1 MDTERASAIR
11 DAFLFD
17 VHRQFEG
24 LARWVAPPAVAEVW
38 EDGREAVFAVSRD
51 DHELIRF
58 IVSFDAGG
66 NGESEAD
73 FKARLVV
80 EQQEDVQEVLALIWH
95 GSLPEPKKGLD
106 SRADHAEGEYAQAMG
121 SVRQLLRDKLA
132 DVLVTQAEPVSRLP
146 ALRASSEPVR
156 IVEAEA
162 EPVATPRARSSPPA
176 KVAAIQEPA
185 REEEPDLAGLIAV
198 LQGLPDAE
206 ALVVEE
212 VFGAFI
218 AAARSVEPLK
228 QSDVV
233 GFIGEGLMQ
242 LEAYR
247 HAHAGARSP
256 LTELGVGLKG
266 AALIGALLVSMGVE
280 TWTGIYGF
288 GPLVGQHIA
297 AAPVAAFGSLVIGGG
312 LLPLAQTAKEVKD
325 VRNLAIAWSLTVSA
339 LLATG
344 DMAKSIQ
351 DRFPQ
356 GQELVDATAAVQSA
370 KSRKDLIDGRLSLA
384 RGEKAASGHDYLQA
398 KKNRPAVF
406 NSAAGDVKS
415 LEAEQERATAAL
427 DAAERKKV
435 AALGSDRSLYF
446 AQAVVFLIS
455 SMVNAAGPVF
465 IGKYLSR
472 AASDH
477 EGALKKARRSR
488 FATVRG
494 RLLGTESGQRQKARV
509 MLATM
514 RGFYAGE
521 LRRSGVA
528 DDEIK
533 RRVNLAFR
541 NGEMVVR
548 RAVEELGASIRPNR
562 ALIARI
568 FSRRKGLE

>member
-1 MDTERASAIR
+1 MDTERASRIR

-17 VHRQFEG
+17 VHRQFEW
-24 LARWVAPPAVAEVW
+24 LARWVAPPATVEVW
-38 EDGREAVFAVSRD
+38 EDGREAVFAVTRD

-73 FKARLVV
+73 FKVRLVV
-80 EQQEDVQEVLALIWH
+80 EQQEDVQEVLTLIWH
-95 GSLPEPKKGLD
+95 GSLPEPRKGLD

-132 DVLVTQAEPVSRLP
+132 DVLATQTEPVSHLP

-156 IVEAEA
+156 LVEAEA
-162 EPVATPRARSSPPA
+162 GPVAPRARSAPPA
-176 KVAAIQEPA
+176 KVAAIQAPA

-218 AAARSVEPLK
+218 AAARSIEPLK

-312 LLPLAQTAKEVKD
+312 LLPLAQTAREVKG

-351 DRFPQ
+351 DRFSQ

-370 KSRKDLIDGRLSLA
+370 KSRKDLIDGRLIFA

-406 NSAAGDVKS
+406 NSAVGDVKS

-427 DAAERKKV
+427 DAAERKMV

-521 LRRSGVA
+521 LRQSGLA

-548 RAVEELGASIRPNR
+548 RAVEELGASIRPKR

>member
-1 MDTERASAIR
+1 MDTERASGIR

-24 LARWVAPPAVAEVW
+24 LARWVALPAVAEVW
-38 EDGREAVFAVSRD
+38 EDGREAVFAVIRD

-66 NGESEAD
+66 NGESESD

-80 EQQEDVQEVLALIWH
+80 EQQEDVQEVLTLIWH
-95 GSLPEPKKGLD
+95 GGLPEPRKGLD
-106 SRADHAEGEYAQAMG
+106 SRADHAEGEYAHAMG

-132 DVLVTQAEPVSRLP
+132 DVLVTQAAPISRLP

-156 IVEAEA
+156 IVDAEF
-162 EPVATPRARSSPPA
+162 EPMATPRAPSKRPA
-176 KVAAIQEPA
+176 KVAALQEPA
-185 REEEPDLAGLIAV
+185 SADEPDFAGLIAV
-198 LQGLPDAE
+198 LQSLPDAE

-218 AAARSVEPLK
+218 AAARSVDPLK

-242 LEAYR
+242 LEAHR
-247 HAHAGARSP
+247 HAYVGARSHP
-256 LTELGVGLKG
+256 TELGVGLKG

-312 LLPLAQTAKEVKD
+312 LLPLAQTAREVKG

-351 DRFPQ
+351 GPFPQ
-356 GQELVDATAAVQSA
+356 GQELVNASAAVESA
-370 KSRKDLIDGRLSLA
+370 KSRKNLIDGRLALA

-427 DAAERKKV
+427 NAAEHKK
-435 AALGSDRSLYF
+435 ADALGSDRSLYF

-472 AASDH
+472 ATSDH
-477 EGALKKARRSR
+477 EGALKRARKSR
-488 FATVRG
+488 FATARG
-494 RLLGTESGQRQKARV
+494 TLLGTESGQRQKARV
-509 MLATM
+509 MLAAM
-514 RGFYAGE
+514 RGFYASE
-521 LRRSGVA
+521 MRRSGLA

-533 RRVNLAFR
+533 RRVDLAFR
-541 NGEMVVR
+541 NGEMVVG
-548 RAVEELGASIRPNR
+548 RAVEELISSIRPNR
-562 ALIARI
+562 ARIADI
-568 FSRRKGLE
+568 FSRRKGLD

>member
-1 MDTERASAIR
+1 MDTERASGIR

-24 LARWVAPPAVAEVW
+24 LARWVAPPATVEVW

-58 IVSFDAGG
+58 IVSFDAAR
-66 NGESEAD
+66 NGESESD

-80 EQQEDVQEVLALIWH
+80 EQQEDAQEVLTLIWR
-95 GSLPEPKKGLD
+95 GNLPEPKKGLD
-106 SRADHAEGEYAQAMG
+106 SRADYAEGEYAQAMG

-132 DVLVTQAEPVSRLP
+132 DVLVTQAAPVSRLP

-156 IVEAEA
+156 IVDAEF
-162 EPVATPRARSSPPA
+162 EPTPPRAPSTRPA

-185 REEEPDLAGLIAV
+185 SADEPDFAGLIAV
-198 LQGLPDAE
+198 LQSLPDAE

-218 AAARSVEPLK
+218 AAARSVDPLK

-242 LEAYR
+242 LEAHR
-247 HAHAGARSP
+247 HAYVGARSP

-312 LLPLAQTAKEVKD
+312 LFPLAQTEKEVKH
-325 VRNLAIAWSLTVSA
+325 VRNFAIAWGFTVSA

-356 GQELVDATAAVQSA
+356 GQELVDASAAVESA
-370 KSRKDLIDGRLSLA
+370 KSRKNLIDGRLVLA

-398 KKNRPAVF
+398 KNNRPAVF
-406 NSAAGDVKS
+406 NSVVGDVRN

-427 DAAERKKV
+427 NAAEHKK
-435 AALGSDRSLYF
+435 ADALGSDRSLYF

-465 IGKYLSR
+465 IGKFLSR
-472 AASDH
+472 ATSDH
-477 EGALKKARRSR
+477 EGALKRARKSR
-488 FATVRG
+488 FATARG

-509 MLATM
+509 MLAAM
-514 RGFYAGE
+514 RGYYASE
-521 LRRSGVA
+521 MRRSGLA

-533 RRVNLAFR
+533 RKVDMAFR
-541 NGEMVVR
+541 NGEMVVG
-548 RAVEELGASIRPNR
+548 RAVEELSSSIRPNR
-562 ALIARI
+562 ARIAGI
-568 FSRRKGLE
+568 FRRGKGME